1 MKVITLVIPD
11 DVDTGPLVAVSL
23 SARASGAIVE
33 LLSELLDTTDHA
45 SVYEEA
51 VPCSGNVCGKISNM
65 NGNEW
70 RRTRKLFVAALA
82 ATLALTVAALVRMEN
97 PRPGR

>member
-45 SVYEEA
+45 SVYE
-51 VPCSGNVCGKISNM
+51 
-65 NGNEW
+65 
-70 RRTRKLFVAALA
+70 
-82 ATLALTVAALVRMEN
+82 
-97 PRPGR
+97 